1 MGKRITWSNPDG
13 SWGIKGVDLSELPPR
28 AYAALCKLK
37 KVEDLIATIQNPES
51 PDDVVQQAS
60 DEFWGLQD
68 G

>member
-1 MGKRITWSNPDG
+1 MGNRITWSNPSG
-13 SWGIKGVDLSELPPR
+13 SWGIVGVDLAELPPR

-37 KVEDLIATIQNPES
+37 KVEDLIDIIQNPES